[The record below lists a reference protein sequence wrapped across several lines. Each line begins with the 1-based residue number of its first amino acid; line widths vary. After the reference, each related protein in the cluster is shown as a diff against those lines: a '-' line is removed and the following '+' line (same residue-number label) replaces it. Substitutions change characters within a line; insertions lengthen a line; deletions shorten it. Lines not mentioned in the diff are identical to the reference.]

1 MKDNMI
7 FDCNGISLKEGDIV
21 HDKWGYDLIVSKND
35 KYGWYGKL
43 VCESGHS
50 CENIPYSLNEKDITL
65 KESVYQ
71 RSTCTE

>member
-21 HDKWGYDLIVSKND
+21 HDKWGYDLIVSKDD

-43 VCESGHS
+43 GAETVLKFRLG
-50 CENIPYSLNEKDITL
+50 EKQL
-65 KESVYQ
+65 KQ
-71 RSTCTE
+71 LK